1 MPKTRGAGGARR
13 AGPRGGDG
21 AARGGSLG
29 VARQR
34 AAGGGGRR
42 GGSAGGGGRAT
53 LASPRDAFED
63 DTTRETCDGLVSPAA
78 ASSNAS
84 LAPSSSSGNA
94 GLLSAWPASERAAAA
109 LAALEAFDDALG
121 ASEEEGADHFARLA
135 AELADAAALLVR
147 VWAAAAEEA
156 EPSEAEPKA
165 PPRFSAAAP

>member
-1 MPKTRGAGGARR
+1 MTR
-13 AGPRGGDG
+13 
-21 AARGGSLG
+21 
-29 VARQR
+29 
-34 AAGGGGRR
+34 
-42 GGSAGGGGRAT
+42 
-53 LASPRDAFED
+53 
-63 DTTRETCDGLVSPAA
+63 RETCDGLVSPAA

-94 GLLSAWPASERAAAA
+94 GLPARGPRPSAAAAA

-156 EPSEAEPKA
+156 EPSEAEPSRRSLRGRSLRLSLWRA
-165 PPRFSAAAP
+165 P